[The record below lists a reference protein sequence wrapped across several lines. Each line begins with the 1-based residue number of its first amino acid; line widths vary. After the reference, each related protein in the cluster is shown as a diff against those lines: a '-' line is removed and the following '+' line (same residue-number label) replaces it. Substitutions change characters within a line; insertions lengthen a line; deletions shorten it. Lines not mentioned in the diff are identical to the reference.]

1 MSRKCVITKK
11 GVLSG
16 NNVSHSNR
24 RTRRRFLPNIQKF
37 SLMSDILGRSIRM
50 KISTNG
56 IKTIDHNEGLDN
68 YLLTTPNSK
77 LSVEVRSLKKK
88 IMKAK
93 ASQEICKEK
102 AAS

>member
-1 MSRKCVITKK
+1 MSRKCIITKK

-24 RTRRRFLPNIQKF
+24 KTRRRFLPNIQKI
-37 SLMSDILGRSIRM
+37 SLMSDALGRAIRM

-56 IKTIDHNEGLDN
+56 VKTIDHNEGLDN
-68 YLLTTPNSK
+68 YLISTSNSK
-77 LSVEVRSLKKK
+77 LSVEARSLKKK
-88 IMKAK
+88 IMRAK
-93 ASQEICKEK
+93 ACKKICEEK